1 MTAERTDT
9 TRLQRLARAY
19 CESAVLFAAIDLDLF
34 THVAQGADSVEKL
47 AGAMGVRLLQAERLV
62 ATAVAMGLL
71 VSSAQ
76 GLRNAPDAER
86 FLVKG
91 KPGYA
96 ADWLMFTRGDVP
108 AWFSLTDTLREQEA
122 PSVLGMYETLTVEQA
137 RKYHAAT
144 YSIGA
149 GAGRRFARHVDMS
162 ARRRLLDL
170 GGGSGAYSIEAV
182 KAYPE
187 LRAVVLDLP
196 PVTEVT
202 KEYIGA
208 AGVGDRVGVLPGDFT
223 RTAFP
228 GDVDIVVMASNL
240 PIYDE
245 TVIGAIIARVHDALL
260 PGGEFHLVGEMLSDD
275 RSGPL
280 DAALWGMNEAVCRS
294 AGKAHTIGQCIGYF
308 RSAGF
313 IDIGD
318 ETFIP
323 GTLHRVH
330 GRKAG

>member
-9 TRLQRLARAY
+9 IRLQRLARAY
-19 CESAVLFAAIDLDLF
+19 CETAVLFAAIDLDLF

-47 AGAMGVRLLQAERLV
+47 ASAMGIRLLQAERLV
-62 ATAVAMGLL
+62 TAAVAMGLL
-71 VSSAQ
+71 SQSAQ
-76 GLRNAPDAER
+76 GLRNAADAER

-96 ADWLMFTRGDVP
+96 ADWLMFTRDDVP
-108 AWFSLTDTLREQEA
+108 AWFSLTNTLREAEA
-122 PSVLGMYETLTVEQA
+122 PSVLGMYENLTVEQA

-144 YSIGA
+144 YSVGA
-149 GAGRRFARHVDMS
+149 GAGRRFARQVDMS

-182 KAYPE
+182 KANPQ
-187 LRAVVLDLP
+187 LRAVVFDLP
-196 PVTEVT
+196 PVIEVAR
-202 KEYIGA
+202 EYIAA
-208 AGVGDRVGVLPGDFT
+208 AGVGDRVDVLPGDFA

-228 GDVDIVVMASNL
+228 KDVDIVVMASNL

-245 TVIGAIIARVHDALL
+245 AVIGAVIARVNDALL
-260 PGGEFHLVGEMLSDD
+260 PGGEFHLVGEMLRDD

-294 AGKAHTIGQCIGYF
+294 AGKAHTISQCVGYF
-308 RSAGF
+308 RAAGF
-313 IDIGD
+313 VDIGD
-318 ETFIP
+318 EAFIS

-330 GRKAG
+330 GRKPG